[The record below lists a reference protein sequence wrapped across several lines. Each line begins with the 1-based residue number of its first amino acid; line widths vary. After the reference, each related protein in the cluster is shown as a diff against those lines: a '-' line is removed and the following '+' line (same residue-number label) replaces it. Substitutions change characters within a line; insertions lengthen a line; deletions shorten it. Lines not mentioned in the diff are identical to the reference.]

1 MAMNKNKNFWIL
13 MIVSCFFVF
22 AARAQS
28 FYSQVSSKKVQ
39 VGVAFE
45 YAVVITVNA
54 SNYIPPS
61 FKEFDVVSGPNQSN
75 SVQYT
80 NGVMTQQI
88 VISYGLVPKKEGKVT
103 IGAASKM
110 AGGQKLEC
118 APIALE
124 VVKGAASGQAS
135 GSQNDDPKFN
145 SKVSGGDVFIRTGIS
160 KNKCYVG
167 EQVTITQK
175 IYSRLQMI
183 GFQKFAQ
190 PTYEG
195 FYAQAQESVSK
206 GQAVVEN
213 LDGVNY
219 YTYELFRSSAI
230 ANKAGKISLNVVEGD
245 VIVRKQTNAK
255 PKNIFE
261 QFFGA
266 AGYEDV
272 PVTVKS
278 KPLVI
283 DVLPVPEDG
292 KPAGYFGAVGDFSYK
307 VLATRNELKAND
319 AFNLKMTISGKGNL
333 KLIDAPKLN
342 LPESFESYDPK
353 ISESGNSKTFDY
365 LIIPRSEGEFKLE
378 NLDFSYFS
386 LDSKK
391 YITIPAS
398 EIKITVLPGDPNSKG
413 AQVYSQQTQVKETE
427 NDIRYIKKGDFVLVK
442 SDTEFFNSF
451 THILLL
457 ILSVF
462 GLGLGLFFRRNY
474 IKNNSNMI
482 LVKERKAAK
491 LAKKQ
496 LVNAEKLM
504 QQNKKDEFYTE
515 ILMALNSYLGNKL
528 NIPVADLSR
537 EKITTVLKQKN
548 IDEQS
553 TTKLV
558 STLETSEYAKYAPG
572 AVSGDLQQ
580 VYKNTVELIAD
591 LEEQL
596 NKKVLPS

>member
-1 MAMNKNKNFWIL
+1 MITALNNIKNKWVL
-13 MIVSCFFVF
+13 IVLSCFFVF
-22 AARAQS
+22 TARSQQG
-28 FYSQVSSKKVQ
+28 FYAQVSSKRVQ
-39 VGVAFE
+39 VGVPFE
-45 YAVVITVNA
+45 FAVVVTVNA
-54 SNYIPPS
+54 NNYVPPN

-75 SVQYT
+75 SVQYN
-80 NGVMTQQI
+80 NGVMSSQV
-88 VISYGLVPKKEGKVT
+88 VISYGLVAKKEGKVT
-103 IGAASKM
+103 IGVASVM
-110 AGGQKLEC
+110 AGGQKLETS
-118 APIALE
+118 PVTLE
-124 VVKGAASGQAS
+124 VVKGAAGT
-135 GSQNDDPKFN
+135 QNTNNPSEDPKFSN
-145 SKVSGGDVFIRTGIS
+145 KVSGGDVFVRTGVS
-160 KNKCYVG
+160 KTKCYVG
-167 EQVTITQK
+167 EQVVITQK

-190 PTYEG
+190 PTYDG
-195 FYAQAQESVSK
+195 FYSQAQESTSK
-206 GQAVVEN
+206 GQAAVEN
-213 LDGVNY
+213 IDGVNY

-230 ANKAGKISLNVVEGD
+230 ANKTGKISLSSIEGD

-272 PVTVKS
+272 PVSVKS

-283 DVLPVPEDG
+283 EVMEVPEAG
-292 KPAGYFGAVGDFSYK
+292 KPAGYYGAVGDFSYK
-307 VLATRNELKAND
+307 VQTTRNELKAND
-319 AFNLKMTISGKGNL
+319 AFNLKLTISGKGNL

-342 LPESFESYDPK
+342 LPESFETYDPK
-353 ISESGNSKTFDY
+353 ITESGNSKTFDY
-365 LIIPRSEGEFKLE
+365 LIIARSEGEFKLE

-391 YITIPAS
+391 YNTIPAP
-398 EIKITVLPGDPNSKG
+398 EIAIKVLPADPNSKG
-413 AQVYSQQTQVKETE
+413 AQVYIQQSQVKETE

-442 SDTEFFNSF
+442 SETEFFNSSL
-451 THILLL
+451 HILFL

-462 GLGLGLFFRRNY
+462 ALGLGLFLRRNY
-474 IKNNSNMI
+474 IKNNSNMV

-515 ILMALNSYLGNKL
+515 ILMALNNYISHKL

-537 EKITTVLKQKN
+537 DKITSVLNQKQV
-548 IDEQS
+548 DAQS
-553 TTKLV
+553 TAKLV
-558 STLETSEYAKYAPG
+558 TTLETSEYAKYAPG

-580 VYKNTVELIAD
+580 VYKDTVDLITD

-596 NKKVLPS
+596 NKKV

>member
-1 MAMNKNKNFWIL
+1 MKTNKIKNKWIL
-13 MIVSCFFVF
+13 LIVSCFFIF
-22 AARAQS
+22 SAQAQS
-28 FYSQVSSKKVQ
+28 FYSQVSSKRVQ
-39 VGVAFE
+39 VGVPFE
-45 YAVVITVNA
+45 FAIVLTV
-54 SNYIPPS
+54 SGTNYVPPS

-80 NGVMTQQI
+80 NGVMSQQI

-103 IGAASKM
+103 IGAASVV
-110 AGGQKLEC
+110 AGGQKLETT
-118 APIALE
+118 PITIE
-124 VVKGAASGQAS
+124 VVKGAAGN
-135 GSQNDDPKFN
+135 QNNSNPTDDPKYS
-145 SKVSGGDVFIRTGIS
+145 SKVSGGDVFIRTGVS

-175 IYSRLQMI
+175 VYSRLQMI

-190 PTYEG
+190 PTYDG
-195 FYAQAQESVSK
+195 FYSQAQESISK
-206 GQAVVEN
+206 GQAIVEN
-213 LDGVNY
+213 VDGVNY

-230 ANKAGKISLNVVEGD
+230 ANKTGKISLSTVEGD
-245 VIVRKQTNAK
+245 VVVRRQTNAK

-261 QFFGA
+261 QFFGS

-278 KPLVI
+278 KPLVVEVL
-283 DVLPVPEDG
+283 DVPQQG
-292 KPAGYFGAVGDFSYK
+292 RPASYYGAVGDFSYK
-307 VLATRNELKAND
+307 VAATRNELKAND
-319 AFNLKMTISGKGNL
+319 AFNLKMTISGKGNI

-342 LPESFESYDPK
+342 LPESFETYDPK
-353 ISESGNSKTFDY
+353 ISESGNTKTFDY
-365 LIIPRSEGEFKLE
+365 LIIARSEGEYKLE

-386 LDSKK
+386 LDQKK
-391 YITIPAS
+391 YVTISAP
-398 EIKITVLPGDPNSKG
+398 EIKITVLPADPNSKG
-413 AQVYSQQTQVKETE
+413 AQVYVQQSQVKETE
-427 NDIRYIKKGDFVLVK
+427 NDIRYIKKGNFVLLK
-442 SDTEFFNSF
+442 SETEFFNSSL
-451 THILLL
+451 HILLL
-457 ILSVF
+457 ILPLLA
-462 GLGLGLFFRRNY
+462 LGTGLFLRRNY
-474 IKNNSNMI
+474 IKNNSNVV

-515 ILMALNSYLGNKL
+515 ILMALNSYIGNKL

-537 EKITTVLKQKN
+537 EKITAVLNKKQV
-548 IDEQS
+548 DPQS
-553 TTKLV
+553 TAKLV

-580 VYKNTVELIAD
+580 VYKNTVELITD

-596 NKKVLPS
+596 NKKV

>member
-1 MAMNKNKNFWIL
+1 MKTNKIKNKWIL
-13 MIVSCFFVF
+13 LIVSCFFIF
-22 AARAQS
+22 SAQAQS
-28 FYSQVSSKKVQ
+28 FYSQVSSKRVQ
-39 VGVAFE
+39 VGVPFE
-45 YAVVITVNA
+45 FAIVLTV
-54 SNYIPPS
+54 SGTNYVPPS

-80 NGVMTQQI
+80 NGVMSQQI

-103 IGAASKM
+103 IGAASVV
-110 AGGQKLEC
+110 AGGQKLETT
-118 APIALE
+118 PITIE
-124 VVKGAASGQAS
+124 VVKGAAGN
-135 GSQNDDPKFN
+135 QNNSNPTDDPKYS
-145 SKVSGGDVFIRTGIS
+145 SKVSGGDVFIRTGVS

-175 IYSRLQMI
+175 VYSRLQMI

-190 PTYEG
+190 PTYDG
-195 FYAQAQESVSK
+195 FYSQAQESISK
-206 GQAVVEN
+206 GQAIVEN
-213 LDGVNY
+213 VDGVNY

-230 ANKAGKISLNVVEGD
+230 ANKTGKISLSTVEGD
-245 VIVRKQTNAK
+245 VVVRRQTNAK

-261 QFFGA
+261 QFFGS

-278 KPLVI
+278 KPLVVEVL
-283 DVLPVPEDG
+283 DVPQQG
-292 KPAGYFGAVGDFSYK
+292 RPASYYGAVGDFSYK
-307 VLATRNELKAND
+307 VAATRNELKAND
-319 AFNLKMTISGKGNL
+319 AFNLKMTISGKGNI

-342 LPESFESYDPK
+342 LPESFETYDPK
-353 ISESGNSKTFDY
+353 ISESGNTKTFDY
-365 LIIPRSEGEFKLE
+365 LIIARSEGEYKLE

-386 LDSKK
+386 LDQKK
-391 YITIPAS
+391 YVTISAP
-398 EIKITVLPGDPNSKG
+398 EIKITVLPADPNSKG
-413 AQVYSQQTQVKETE
+413 AQVYVQQSQVKETE
-427 NDIRYIKKGDFVLVK
+427 NDIRYIKKGSFVLLK
-442 SDTEFFNSF
+442 SETEFFNSSL
-451 THILLL
+451 HILLL
-457 ILSVF
+457 ILPLLA
-462 GLGLGLFFRRNY
+462 LGTGLFLRRNY
-474 IKNNSNMI
+474 IKNNSNVV

-515 ILMALNSYLGNKL
+515 ILMALNSYIGNKL

-537 EKITTVLKQKN
+537 EKITTVLNKKQV
-548 IDEQS
+548 DPQS
-553 TTKLV
+553 TAKLV

-580 VYKNTVELIAD
+580 VYKNTVELITD

-596 NKKVLPS
+596 NKKV